1 MNSLQLLATALLLAA
16 LVVPG
21 PALAADTSGDEL
33 LKNAQNLSMTVPT
46 MGNAPLGSQ
55 ESMTEM
61 LDWLNAT
68 SRVLITFFN
77 NVMDLFGL
85 SNTSYVKDMN
95 KAFAPV
101 LENPPAIRR

>member
-1 MNSLQLLATALLLAA
+1 MNSLQLLAAVLLLSALLFS
-16 LVVPG
+16 VP
-21 PALAADTSGDEL
+21 AQAADKSETEL

-46 MGNAPLGSQ
+46 MGNATLGSQ
-55 ESMTEM
+55 ESMSRM

-77 NVMDLFGL
+77 DTMDLLGL

-101 LENPPAIRR
+101 MENPPSIKK